1 MLIRYKSEKVLA
13 LRFKSIQF
21 QNFLLSFNN
30 IDMEEISTFKREI
43 LGFGWRL
50 LRHDPIT
57 IDTYSIH
64 IASRNISLY
73 FLTSLDILRYPN
85 V

>member
-50 LRHDPIT
+50 L
-57 IDTYSIH
+57 
-64 IASRNISLY
+64 
-73 FLTSLDILRYPN
+73 
-85 V
+85 

>member
-1 MLIRYKSEKVLA
+1 MSIRYKSEKVLA

-50 LRHDPIT
+50 LGHDPLT
-57 IDTYSIH
+57 IDHFKEY
-64 IASRNISLY
+64 
-73 FLTSLDILRYPN
+73 LTVLSHKFRHFE
-85 V
+85 VS